1 MASVSFIPIEV
12 SREMRSREK
21 PLWIG
26 RPIAKKFALKEGW
39 RTFAFGIP
47 WTAAALYFLYQAA
60 QSGDMMT
67 VAFALPLAV
76 IGVFFLTAPVQ
87 EYWRA
92 RRTTYVVSN
101 QRLIILNGLWR
112 PSVETFDP
120 SEIGSLDI
128 DAADDGVGS
137 IIFLEKREWRAQGG
151 WMMTKIGFKAI
162 AGVADA
168 KDQIHIL
175 KGQSQR
181 GSKRD
186 EPPGEPSQDVVEN
199 YRGYQIE
206 CIGDRYCVGDD
217 SFADSPSAKAHI
229 DANWARSRQ

>member
-1 MASVSFIPIEV
+1 MASVSFIPMEV

-26 RPIAKKFALKEGW
+26 RPIAKKFALEEGW

-47 WTAAALYFLYQAA
+47 WTAAALYMGYQAA
-60 QSGDMMT
+60 QSGSMMI
-67 VAFALPLAV
+67 VAFAIPLAAM
-76 IGVFFLTAPVQ
+76 GVFLLTVPVQ

-112 PSVETFDP
+112 PSIETFDP
-120 SEIGSLDI
+120 SDIGSLDVH
-128 DAADDGVGS
+128 AAGDGVGS

-151 WMMTKIGFKAI
+151 WTMTKIGFKAI
-162 AGVADA
+162 AGVAEA
-168 KDQIHIL
+168 KDQILIL

-181 GSKRD
+181 GSNRD
-186 EPPGEPSQDVVEN
+186 EQAGEPSQDGVEN
-199 YRGYQIE
+199 YRGYKIE
-206 CIGDRYCVGDD
+206 CTGDRYCVGDD
-217 SFADSPSAKAHI
+217 SFADSLSAKAHI

>member
-1 MASVSFIPIEV
+1 MASVSFIPMEV

-26 RPIAKKFALKEGW
+26 RPIAKKFALEEGW

-47 WTAAALYFLYQAA
+47 WTAAALYMGYQGA
-60 QSGDMMT
+60 QSGSMLT
-67 VAFALPLAV
+67 VAVAIPLVA

-112 PSVETFDP
+112 PSIETFDP
-120 SEIGSLDI
+120 SDIGSLDVH
-128 DAADDGVGS
+128 AAGDGVGS

-151 WMMTKIGFKAI
+151 WLVTKIGFKAI
-162 AGVADA
+162 AGVTEA
-168 KDQIHIL
+168 KNQILNL
-175 KGQSQR
+175 KGQGR
-181 GSKRD
+181 R
-186 EPPGEPSQDVVEN
+186 EAPAGEPSQNVVED
-199 YRGYQIE
+199 YRGYRIE
-206 CIGDRYCVGDD
+206 YTGDKYCVGED
-217 SFADSPSAKAHI
+217 SFADSLSAKAHI